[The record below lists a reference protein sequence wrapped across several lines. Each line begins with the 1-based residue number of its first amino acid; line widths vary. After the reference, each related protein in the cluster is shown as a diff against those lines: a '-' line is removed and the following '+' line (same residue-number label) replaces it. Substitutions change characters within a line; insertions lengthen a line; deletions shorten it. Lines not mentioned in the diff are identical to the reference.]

1 MEFLDISTAQGN
13 GVATVRARLQ
23 PRGAAEPLELWYRFE
38 GLDKPLDGVSEAVA
52 AALIVPC
59 MAEDEPLSMPGRV
72 SRAFLAN
79 VTKAQ
84 RVLAGW
90 YDDLHPIRVR
100 CSAHDRGAY
109 RRSRGVMCCF
119 SAGVDSWYSLLKHEQ
134 RVTHLL
140 FVRGFDI
147 GLGNDALWRAT
158 RSNAEAVA
166 AQLGKRLIICE
177 TNLRDVADKNRS
189 RWGKTFAGDFWGQ
202 RLHGAAIAS
211 VALMLRR
218 AIGELII
225 PATHTYSQLI
235 PWGTS
240 PRLDPLWSDGYLKIT
255 HDGCEKDRVAKVRSL
270 TGSDIAMATLRV
282 CYGDTTEINCGR
294 CEKCL
299 RTVMTLKLCGALAR
313 AKTFP
318 RPVPLAELRGMIMP
332 SHLRHHYVALREEAR
347 RIGDSEMLVTANI
360 LLGERLSAVQASA
373 RLRRTLRG
381 TVLGQIVRKVK
392 KVCKAMNVRSME
404 PHRDGGAGG
413 VTPSVG

>member
-1 MEFLDISTAQGN
+1 MDILDVATSRGN
-13 GVATVRARLQ
+13 GVAAVRARVK

-38 GLDKPLDGVSEAVA
+38 GLDKPLDGVNEAVA
-52 AALIVPC
+52 AALVVPC
-59 MAEDEPLSMPGRV
+59 MAEDEPLSMPGGV
-72 SRAFLAN
+72 SPAFLAN

-84 RVLAGW
+84 RVLTEW

-100 CSAHDRGAY
+100 CSARDRSAY
-109 RRSRGVMCCF
+109 RRSRGVICCF

-147 GLGNDALWRAT
+147 GLGNDALWRAA
-158 RSNAEAVA
+158 RNNAETVA
-166 AQLGKRLIICE
+166 AQLGKRLVTCE
-177 TNLRDVADKNRS
+177 TNLRDVADMRRS
-189 RWGKTFAGDFWGQ
+189 RWGKTFTGDFWGQ

-218 AIGELII
+218 TIGELII
-225 PATHTYSQLI
+225 PATHTYTQHT

-240 PRLDPLWSDGYLKIT
+240 PQLDPLWSDGYLKIT
-255 HDGCEKDRVAKVRSL
+255 HDGCEMDRVAKVRRL
-270 TGSDIAMATLRV
+270 AGSDIAMATLRV
-282 CYGDTTEINCGR
+282 CYRDTPEINCGR

-318 RPVPLAELRGMIMP
+318 RAVPLTELRDLIIRP
-332 SHLRHHYVALREEAR
+332 HLRHHYEALRDEAR
-347 RIGDSEMLVTANI
+347 RIGDMEMLETTEI

-373 RLRRTLRG
+373 RLRHALRG
-381 TVLGQIVRKVK
+381 TVLGQVVRRVK
-392 KVCKAMNVRSME
+392 KACGTVAVQPME
-404 PHRDGGAGG
+404 THRDGDAGG
-413 VTPSVG
+413 INPSVG

>member
-1 MEFLDISTAQGN
+1 MEILDISTSQGM
-13 GVATVRARLQ
+13 GVAAVSARVK
-23 PRGAAEPLELWYRFE
+23 PRGTAEPLDLWYRFE
-38 GLDKPLDGVSEAVA
+38 GLDKPLDGVNEAVA

-59 MAEDEPLSMPGRV
+59 MAEDEPLSMPGSV
-72 SRAFLAN
+72 SPVFLAN

-84 RVLAGW
+84 RVLTGW
-90 YDDLHPIRVR
+90 YDDLRPIRVR
-100 CSAHDRGAY
+100 CSVHDRSAY
-109 RRSRGVMCCF
+109 RRASGVICCF

-147 GLGNDALWRAT
+147 GLGNDALWRAA

-166 AQLGKRLIICE
+166 ARLGKRLVTCE
-177 TNLRDVADKNRS
+177 TNLRDIADRS
-189 RWGKTFAGDFWGQ
+189 RGKWGKTFTGDFWGE

-218 AIGELII
+218 AIGELIL
-225 PATHTYSQLI
+225 PATHTYAGLL

-240 PRLDPLWSDGYLKIT
+240 PRLDPLWSDGYVKIT
-255 HDGCEKDRVAKVRSL
+255 HDGCEKDRVAKIRNL
-270 TGSDIAMATLRV
+270 TASDIAMATLRV
-282 CYGDTTEINCGR
+282 CYGDTPEINCGR

-299 RTVMTLKLCGALAR
+299 RTVMTLQLCGALAR

-318 RPVPLAELRGMIMP
+318 RPVPPAELRSMIVP
-332 SHLRHHYVALREEAR
+332 PHLRHHYVALHEEAR
-347 RIGDSEMLVTANI
+347 RIGDTEMLMTTEI

-373 RLRRTLRG
+373 RLRHALRG
-381 TVLGQIVRKVK
+381 TVLGQVVRKVK
-392 KVCKAMNVRSME
+392 TACRTVTIQHME

-413 VTPSVG
+413 VN